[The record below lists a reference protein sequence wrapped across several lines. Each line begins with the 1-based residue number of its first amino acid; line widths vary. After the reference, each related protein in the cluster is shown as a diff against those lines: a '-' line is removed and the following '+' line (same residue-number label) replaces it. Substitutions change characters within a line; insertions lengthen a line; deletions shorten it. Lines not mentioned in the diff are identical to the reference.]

1 MLTVAIAIAVI
12 VIVGFW
18 VVGGVLL
25 RAGGIIVATF
35 GVLVLA
41 IDHSLA
47 GIILLAVGVLFW
59 LAGHWHYA
67 LRHHEYK
74 SPLAQQAFQ
83 QFLPHR
89 LDRLAAGVCRSR
101 RWINRTVSRQDSRGR
116 ATAAF
121 QGPGEGAASPT

>member
-47 GIILLAVGVLFW
+47 GIILLAVGVLVW

-74 SPLAQQAFQ
+74 SPLAQRAFQ

-89 LDRLAAGVCRSR
+89 LDPTRGWGLPV
-101 RWINRTVSRQDSRGR
+101 TTMDQPDRQSSGQPR
-116 ATAAF
+116 
-121 QGPGEGAASPT
+121 